1 MCEKSNNCKFNLAF
15 SFKLCCSYSF
25 IITRSKEMI
34 IDLERLYDTVI
45 HQLSSFWTIDKI
57 DESDFLAD
65 IEKAKEITV
74 NSYDK
79 SSKSYY
85 KYLGFSEMN
94 SSVYT
99 VFLCHLSR
107 LVGNR
112 RGGVYCFSR

>member
-1 MCEKSNNCKFNLAF
+1 
-15 SFKLCCSYSF
+15 
-25 IITRSKEMI
+25 MI

-57 DESDFLAD
+57 NESDFLAD

>member
-1 MCEKSNNCKFNLAF
+1 
-15 SFKLCCSYSF
+15 
-25 IITRSKEMI
+25 MI
-34 IDLERLYDTVI
+34 ADIMLLYHTVLN
-45 HQLSSFWTIDKI
+45 QLTSFWTMDKI
-57 DESDFLAD
+57 DERDFLAD

-79 SSKSYY
+79 SVKSYY
-85 KYLGFSEMN
+85 KSLGFSELN
-94 SSVYT
+94 SSVYA